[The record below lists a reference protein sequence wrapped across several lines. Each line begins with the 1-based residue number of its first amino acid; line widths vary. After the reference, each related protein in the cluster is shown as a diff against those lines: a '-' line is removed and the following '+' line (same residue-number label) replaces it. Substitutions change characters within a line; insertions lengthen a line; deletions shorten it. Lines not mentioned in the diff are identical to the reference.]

1 MDLLGLTHSW
11 QRVLSRSTLLRLQ
24 SALQGHCP
32 KQTLH
37 FVHFPSLSHSGS
49 GSWVQ
54 SWAQTRLD
62 VRFVPIPG
70 LSSSGDQVLGEHTVL
85 SGLCVLIT
93 SQSWLISFL
102 GVPRISSGELISG
115 CSPPGRCQP
124 SRIPGRRGQQLGA
137 SSQLGGVCWS
147 LGLRLSLAFWL
158 WLLHACLSASSG
170 GEGQVCSQLA
180 LLWYSLN
187 PLFCELA
194 RLRVRAFRR
203 KVLSLS
209 LFIFFFFHLEI
220 PLFGLLLH
228 VCSLRLSSG
237 HSGPGLPLRT
247 NDAACG
253 FLSSPCLLVADTS
266 IWAAQPLAVGVRL
279 AFCVVVFPPSYVAL
293 CDSKTL
299 YGPAY
304 ERVSYCLET
313 SPP

>member
-1 MDLLGLTHSW
+1 MGLTHSW

-24 SALQGHCP
+24 GALQGHCP
-32 KQTLH
+32 KQTLY
-37 FVHFPSLSHSGS
+37 FIHFPSLSHSGS

-62 VRFVPIPG
+62 VRFVPIPD

-93 SQSWLISFL
+93 SWSLPISFL
-102 GVPRISSGELISG
+102 GLFRVSSGELIPG
-115 CSPPGRCQP
+115 CDPPGRCQL
-124 SRIPGRRGQQLGA
+124 SRIPGA

-158 WLLHACLSASSG
+158 WLLYACLSASGG
-170 GEGQVCSQLA
+170 GEGPVCSQLA

-194 RLRVRAFRR
+194 RLRVRGFRR
-203 KVLSLS
+203 KVLFLSLS
-209 LFIFFFFHLEI
+209 LFFFHLEI
-220 PLFGLLLH
+220 PLFGLLAH

-247 NDAACG
+247 DDAARG
-253 FLSSPCLLVADTS
+253 FLSSPRLLVADTS
-266 IWAAQPLAVGVRL
+266 VWAASPLAVGVRL
-279 AFCVVVFPPSYVAL
+279 AFCVVFPPSHVAL
-293 CDSKTL
+293 CDSKTPH
-299 YGPAY
+299 GPAY
-304 ERVSYCLET
+304 ERVPYCLI
-313 SPP
+313 